1 MERSLLPNRSNYYV
15 QTNNE
20 RDALNA
26 CQRTELA
33 QCFNIIGEVDK
44 IKGPYKQPEDN
55 LDWLA
60 NDPRSPYSAGIIQ
73 YAKLS
78 HGEDMGIP
86 KHVGNIVEWADV
98 LCALANSVVDY
109 NATAYHTFSVN
120 QIIAEI
126 DKGLPVMVS
135 LKFPERNI
143 DGHYVSVVGYKDVG
157 NERYLIIADPYK
169 NTLLN
174 KPDGFCNLYSP
185 ADFAAHY
192 KGYGIR
198 FFKRG

>member
-1 MERSLLPNRSNYYV
+1 MEKSLLPSRSNFYV
-15 QTNNE
+15 QMNNE
-20 RDALNA
+20 RDGINA

-33 QCFNIIGEVDK
+33 QCFDIIGEVDK

-60 NDPRSPYSAGIIQ
+60 NDPESPYSAGIIQ
-73 YAKLS
+73 FAKHS

-86 KHVGNIVEWADV
+86 KEVGNILEWADV
-98 LCALANSVVDY
+98 LCALANSIVGY
-109 NATAYHTFSVN
+109 NATAYHTFKVD

-135 LKFPERNI
+135 LKFPEYKI
-143 DGHYVSVVGYKDVG
+143 KGHYVSVVGYKDVG

-169 NTLLN
+169 NTLQN
-174 KPDGFCNLYSP
+174 KPDGFCVPYSP

>member
-1 MERSLLPNRSNYYV
+1 MKKSLLTNRSDFYI

-20 RDALNA
+20 RDGYNA
-26 CQRTELA
+26 CQRTALA
-33 QCFNIIGEVDK
+33 QCFDIMGEVNK
-44 IKGPYKQPEDN
+44 ITGPYKQPEDN
-55 LDWLA
+55 IDWLA
-60 NDPRSPYSAGIIQ
+60 NDPKSPYSAGIIQ
-73 YAKLS
+73 FAKHS
-78 HGEDMGIP
+78 HGEDMGKP
-86 KHVGNIVEWADV
+86 KYVGNIVEWADV
-98 LCALANSVVDY
+98 LSALANSIVDY
-109 NATAYHTFSVN
+109 NATAYHKFTVD

-135 LKFPERNI
+135 LKFPELKI
-143 DGHYVSVVGYKDVG
+143 DGHYVSIVGYEDVG

-174 KPDGFCNLYSP
+174 KPDGFCVPYSP